1 MSIESDKDRREKR
14 VRFRSNIQYEK
25 ILKDGSLSI
34 PISTTAVD
42 ITLRGIGF
50 YSAETLELNSKVR
63 IKLSRLGKNEVSYIG
78 WVRRME
84 ISNTP
89 GMKYIIGV
97 EVEEISDECRM
108 QLADFLKG
116 TDLVRILDTIR
127 LEKVVDIHFVAGYPP
142 IIKKIGSL
150 EILDTEPLNKE
161 VLQTALL
168 EPLDEKQY
176 KKFIDEKEYNFVFN
190 HRGKNRFRVNI
201 HIQRGKVEGTFRL
214 IPSESRVPSQLGLPP
229 IVEKF
234 LENKKG
240 LILIAGR
247 TGAGKTTTLAS
258 MVEFINK
265 RKQSIIITIEDPVEY
280 LHKDIK
286 SIIKQ
291 REVGKDTLSFSSA
304 AKNALR
310 QNPDVLVIG
319 EILDMK
325 TMEVAISAAEAG
337 ILVLSSIHGATSI
350 QALDRVASF
359 FPADMQ
365 KHILSRLSL
374 MLKGVITQELLPSQD
389 GEELL
394 IATEVLV
401 MNNPMKHLVR
411 GGEWSQIPS
420 VIETGKSAGMQS
432 MEDSVMKYYRDG
444 LISGEYIK
452 EYVKE

>member
-1 MSIESDKDRREKR
+1 
-14 VRFRSNIQYEK
+14 
-25 ILKDGSLSI
+25 
-34 PISTTAVD
+34 
-42 ITLRGIGF
+42 
-50 YSAETLELNSKVR
+50 
-63 IKLSRLGKNEVSYIG
+63 
-78 WVRRME
+78 ME
-84 ISNTP
+84 ISGRPDMN
-89 GMKYIIGV
+89 YIIGV
-97 EVEEISDECRM
+97 EVEEISDECRI

-116 TDLVRILDTIR
+116 TDLVRILDAIK

-150 EILDTEPLNKE
+150 EIMNTEPLGKE
-161 VLQTALL
+161 ALQTALL
-168 EPLDEKQY
+168 DPLNEKQY
-176 KKFIDEKEYNFVFN
+176 RKFINEKEYNFVFN
-190 HRGKNRFRVNI
+190 HRGKNRFRANI

-214 IPSESRVPSQLGLPP
+214 IPSESKVPSQLGLPSV
-229 IVEKF
+229 VEKF
-234 LENKKG
+234 LENTRG
-240 LILIAGR
+240 LILVAGR

-265 RKQSIIITIEDPVEY
+265 RKQNIIITIEDPVEY

-291 REVGKDTLSFSSA
+291 REVGRDTLSFSNA

-325 TMEVAISAAEAG
+325 TMEVAIAAAESG
-337 ILVLSSIHGATSI
+337 VLVLSSIHGATSI
-350 QALDRVASF
+350 QALDRIASF

-365 KHILSRLSL
+365 KHILTRLSL
-374 MLKGVITQELLPSQD
+374 MLKGVITQELLPSRD

-394 IATEVLV
+394 VATEIVV
-401 MNNPMKHLVR
+401 MNNPMKRLVR
-411 GGEWSQIPS
+411 DGEWSQIPS
-420 VIETGKSAGMQS
+420 VIETGKSAGMQT
-432 MEDSVMKYYRDG
+432 MEDSIMKYYRDG